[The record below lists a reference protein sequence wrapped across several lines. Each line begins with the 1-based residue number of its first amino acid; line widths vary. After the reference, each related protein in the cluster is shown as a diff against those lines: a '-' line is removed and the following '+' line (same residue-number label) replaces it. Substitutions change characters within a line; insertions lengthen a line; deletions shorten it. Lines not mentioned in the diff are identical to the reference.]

1 MPAKDCKAVQ
11 LQNLTEQF
19 RSTCLGELREHP
31 EHDAGEDLVAV
42 EGAVVRPDLDRLHH
56 LAICDVQSKV
66 DLKKLINLDAT
77 HC

>member
-1 MPAKDCKAVQ
+1 MHWTTTHVGQ
-11 LQNLTEQF
+11 LW
-19 RSTCLGELREHP
+19 HHA
-31 EHDAGEDLVAV
+31 EHDAGENLVAV